1 MGNWQYLGVTLP
13 NIVRCSLF
21 AKTMTTI
28 LLIEDE
34 PIFQKTVGQ
43 FLEKEGFQTKS
54 ALDGQVGLALAKKFK
69 PDLILLDLILPQKDG
84 FEVLKEL
91 KKDATTK
98 DIPVIILTNLEG
110 GTDVEK
116 ALSLGATTYLVKAN
130 YELGEVVK
138 KIEQI
143 LSQ

>member
-1 MGNWQYLGVTLP
+1 M
-13 NIVRCSLF
+13 
-21 AKTMTTI
+21 KTI

-34 PIFQKTVGQ
+34 PSFQKAVCQ

-54 ALDGQVGLALAKKFK
+54 ALNGQIGLALAKKFK

-84 FEVLKEL
+84 FEVLKEI
-91 KKDATTK
+91 KEDEATK

-110 GTDVEK
+110 GADVEK

-130 YELGEVVK
+130 YELEEVVK
-138 KIEQI
+138 KIKD
-143 LSQ
+143 LL